1 MMIQSKFVRRSLG
14 VAVGAVLA
22 VGSQFAIAA
31 TQSMGG
37 KVTIQPID
45 ISTEFTEVL
54 NFGDVKVGATGGTVT
69 LTNDG
74 TSGSSVTGDVV
85 VSNGGTEG
93 KLGIQGE
100 KNYTVTVTVDSSFT
114 LAAKNVAGAAAL
126 TVTTNGQGSTLTL
139 LADNGNWNYYQIG
152 GTLTIPG
159 NQPADIYEGTYNA
172 TVNYQ

>member
-1 MMIQSKFVRRSLG
+1 MMIQSKLLRRSL
-14 VAVGAVLA
+14 ALTVGAAMA

-31 TQSMGG
+31 SQSMGG

-74 TSGSSVTGDVV
+74 TSSSSVTGDVV

-100 KNYTVTVTVDSSFT
+100 KNYTVTVTVDPNFT
-114 LAAKNVAGAAAL
+114 LTPKNVVGAAAL
-126 TVTTNGQGSTLTL
+126 TVTTAGQGATLTL
-139 LADNGNWNYYQIG
+139 LADNGSWNYYQIG

-159 NQPADIYEGTYNA
+159 NQPADVYEGTYNA